1 MMKFARL
8 AAGADAVLLYYAGH
22 ALQYQGRNYL
32 MPVDSEVED
41 DISLRYQMVLLDDVL
56 AAAERATGVKIV
68 ILDACRNNPIADNI
82 NRKLAGLSR
91 GVPATRGLARIDKA
105 LGMVV
110 AYSTAADDVAAD
122 GSGRNSP
129 FTSALLRRLREPG
142 LEIGAMFRRIAA
154 DVNEKTQ
161 GRQRPETYVS
171 LIGEYYLNQTDRPVW
186 DQIKDTA
193 DASAFR
199 SFIQRFP
206 SSPRASDAQYRLTML
221 ERAEAARIAEQSKV
235 EQARA
240 EELRLREEARIK
252 EAAAAKLAA
261 ERDRVER
268 EAAATQARAEAAR
281 KAEEERIRIAAAEQ
295 AKAAEQARLAEL
307 ARLAEQARIKAA
319 QIEEAR
325 IKEAQQKLAAAER
338 ERAEAAAAVARA
350 RQAEEERAKLAAAE
364 QAKAEQT
371 RLAEIARQEQQAA
384 EENRLEDQRI
394 KLAGLSVAPLAAE
407 HDRNRPSPEQ
417 SCREEAE
424 KLAKL
429 RISPSRDDV
438 VRFDK
443 ALTCEKLRPQLVR
456 LIESIPAEITGPIAT
471 PGIANATPGIAD
483 SVKPVAPPQVAIQT
497 PADAPVS
504 KPQINPSIP
513 APVIAAPPA
522 RPQTKAASAA
532 ERRRAVNADCSAI
545 VERAQLGEL
554 SDDDRE
560 ILKSCRG
567 SMRP

>member
-1 MMKFARL
+1 
-8 AAGADAVLLYYAGH
+8 
-22 ALQYQGRNYL
+22 
-32 MPVDSEVED
+32 
-41 DISLRYQMVLLDDVL
+41 
-56 AAAERATGVKIV
+56 
-68 ILDACRNNPIADNI
+68 
-82 NRKLAGLSR
+82 
-91 GVPATRGLARIDKA
+91 
-105 LGMVV
+105 
-110 AYSTAADDVAAD
+110 
-122 GSGRNSP
+122 
-129 FTSALLRRLREPG
+129 
-142 LEIGAMFRRIAA
+142 
-154 DVNEKTQ
+154 
-161 GRQRPETYVS
+161 
-171 LIGEYYLNQTDRPVW
+171 
-186 DQIKDTA
+186 
-193 DASAFR
+193 
-199 SFIQRFP
+199 
-206 SSPRASDAQYRLTML
+206 
-221 ERAEAARIAEQSKV
+221 
-235 EQARA
+235 
-240 EELRLREEARIK
+240 
-252 EAAAAKLAA
+252 
-261 ERDRVER
+261 
-268 EAAATQARAEAAR
+268 
-281 KAEEERIRIAAAEQ
+281 
-295 AKAAEQARLAEL
+295 
-307 ARLAEQARIKAA
+307 
-319 QIEEAR
+319 
-325 IKEAQQKLAAAER
+325 
-338 ERAEAAAAVARA
+338 VARA

-364 QAKAEQT
+364 QARAEQT

-407 HDRNRPSPEQ
+407 HDRNPRPSPEQ